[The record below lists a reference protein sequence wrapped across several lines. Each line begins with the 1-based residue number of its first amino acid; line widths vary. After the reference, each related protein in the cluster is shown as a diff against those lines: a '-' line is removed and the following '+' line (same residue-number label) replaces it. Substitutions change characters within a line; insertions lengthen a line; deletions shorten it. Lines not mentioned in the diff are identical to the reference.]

1 LEQCWDRH
9 WGPSTTP
16 SPVPAPQVSMEYNPG
31 WNSSSVNLL
40 HVRAV
45 GPEDT
50 LHYVWSSIGAP
61 SVLLVATRS
70 PSSALRV
77 NWTQLLSPSPAGAV
91 WIDPPDSVVYSTAV
105 VFTKLFE
112 FSEAKPLGELFY
124 PTYDLSEFSW
134 ESLNHTLNR
143 TALTAELRGVPAS
156 DPGGAFANGSLAFR
170 VRHRQGARQG
180 AGGTSKGQGAHPGG
194 RELVQR
200 AEGTFRGQ
208 GTSISEKISNRWD
221 FGMLVHGQE
230 LDLITLVGPSSSENS
245 VISILQISKPSQ
257 AAPLHHLLGKTP
269 DTSPAFQAPLNLIFQ
284 PKTNVSEAARPKW
297 APKRCCG
304 SSPVCS
310 LPVEPNPLE
319 TQHGGFAGGWR
330 VQLKQG
336 INSTYR
342 MELAAEQL
350 NFPSSSKVLSK

>member
-1 LEQCWDRH
+1 
-9 WGPSTTP
+9 
-16 SPVPAPQVSMEYNPG
+16 MEYNPG

-208 GTSISEKISNRWD
+208 GTCPGGRELVQGAGAISRGQRTCPRVMGHVQGAEGTSRKKIACSGGTFRGQRACPRERELVQGAGTCPGGKELVRGSWD
-221 FGMLVHGQE
+221 MSRGQGTPPGGRGHVQEEENLFRGQE
-230 LDLITLVGPSSSENS
+230 TCPGCRGHNQGAE
-245 VISILQISKPSQ
+245 
-257 AAPLHHLLGKTP
+257 
-269 DTSPAFQAPLNLIFQ
+269 
-284 PKTNVSEAARPKW
+284 
-297 APKRCCG
+297 
-304 SSPVCS
+304 S
-310 LPVEPNPLE
+310 LPRWWQALS
-319 TQHGGFAGGWR
+319 HC
-330 VQLKQG
+330 
-336 INSTYR
+336 
-342 MELAAEQL
+342 
-350 NFPSSSKVLSK
+350 PSDLCCPPDPCCPSVLC